1 MLLFQQNMTSIPQN
15 NHTMKHIIVLSEENQ
30 FHDVHLLM
38 MALYKN
44 FKVLETICRKIY
56 IGNYWQNK
64 I

>member
-1 MLLFQQNMTSIPQN
+1 MTSIPQN